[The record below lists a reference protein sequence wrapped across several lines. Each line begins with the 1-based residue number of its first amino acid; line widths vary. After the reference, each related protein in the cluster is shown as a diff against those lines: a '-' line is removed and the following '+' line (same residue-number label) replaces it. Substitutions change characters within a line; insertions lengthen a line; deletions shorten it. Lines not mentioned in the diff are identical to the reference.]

1 MYSVMGTKTTH
12 TSILHAPVQDHSQP
26 SLRGGT
32 RVVLRKCPARR
43 HLEVEGGLSI
53 WRKGK
58 TVQVTG
64 TCIRCQQVDT
74 SSEPRGCC
82 LWK

>member
-12 TSILHAPVQDHSQP
+12 TSILHAPVQDRSQP
-26 SLRGGT
+26 SVQGEHEWSSESALLCRP
-32 RVVLRKCPARR
+32 R
-43 HLEVEGGLSI
+43 LEAEGGLSI

-58 TVQVTG
+58 TAQVTG

-74 SSEPRGCC
+74 
-82 LWK
+82 